1 MRVGG
6 AILITRAPDNHNV
19 HLRVHNTKIIMADHE
34 RQQRQRLLA
43 LQNNHQ
49 LARFTVQ
56 GRATGKQ
63 LGTGSYGSVEEVA
76 SYVLRSSPSTIYV

>member
-6 AILITRAPDNHNV
+6 AIL
-19 HLRVHNTKIIMADHE
+19 MADHE

-49 LARFTVQ
+49 LARRFTVQ

-63 LGTGSYGSVEEVA
+63 LGTGSYGSVEEVRVCI
-76 SYVLRSSPSTIYV
+76 YLDPPPSGYYLCFDI